1 MSFRNIGAAILIA
14 AVLGPAAAAA
24 ESRDGA
30 YLSVSGSLLD
40 FQRDLRH
47 SRTLWH
53 FDKEFFVPR
62 LNRGAAV
69 SIGYGRKTQGRSWEV
84 SALFAPRT
92 VSLPDGD
99 HSASFRALEM
109 NGRSYFVKRGSLHP
123 YFQGGITIA
132 YIRVKD
138 GCLYLGEKLN
148 AAYAGGGLSAG
159 VGIVFDL
166 GPSLILNIGARY
178 RLIGF
183 LYAFGEGKGRDIND
197 LRIEYQGAEFGRLLR
212 TDIVS
217 LTVGIGF
224 AL

>member
-1 MSFRNIGAAILIA
+1 MRRRKIWVTILIA

-30 YLSVSGSLLD
+30 YLSVSGSLFD

-47 SRTLWH
+47 PRTLWH
-53 FDKEFFVPR
+53 FEKEFFIPR
-62 LNRGAAV
+62 LDRAAAV
-69 SIGYGRKTQGRSWEV
+69 AVGYGKMTQGRSWEV
-84 SALFAPRT
+84 SALLAPRT

-99 HSASFRALEM
+99 HAASFRALEM
-109 NGRSYFVKRGSLHP
+109 NGRSYFVKKGSVHP

-132 YIRVKD
+132 YVRVKD
-138 GCLYLGEKLN
+138 GCLYLGKKLN
-148 AAYAGGGLSAG
+148 AAYTGGGLSAG
-159 VGIVFDL
+159 AGIVFDL
-166 GPSLILNIGARY
+166 GPSLVLNVGARY

-217 LTVGIGF
+217 LTVGLGF